1 LTSYIVVRWRWLR
14 RRLSRTHWVAR
25 LLGIRPPAGEAHH
38 PGLILIQVDGLS
50 RRQFERALLKGR
62 LPFLS
67 RLIYRKHFTLET
79 FYSGL
84 PSTTPA
90 VQAELFFGVKAA
102 VPAFQFIRR
111 RDGREFRM
119 YEASSAGEIEEE
131 LLRECPEPLLLGAHA
146 YSNIFRAGAA
156 RSRYCAR
163 DFAPD
168 EILKRI
174 HPFKLLVLFIVYLPK
189 IARVGLFS
197 LVEIGVAVWDVIR
210 GEFEREHLGKEVTF
224 IPARVGVCALL
235 REAIRLR
242 VLLDI
247 ERGVQVVH
255 ANFLGYDEQAH
266 RRGPDSAFAHWTLK
280 GIDATL
286 RDIYHDAVHSRYRD
300 YEVMIYSDHGQEQ
313 TESYFQRFGRELD
326 DALREVFAAEVWI
339 RKMPKTLGSTLDRCR
354 AVLGIYRKSK
364 LLDGKPDPASEIVVT
379 AMGPLGHIYLPGQTE
394 AAELRRYPALL
405 VSQAGIPLVMLPAEE
420 GEVRAFNSRGEW
432 LLPRDRAE
440 ILGADHPFL
449 EEAAEDLVRL
459 CGHPDAGD
467 FIISGWDPQRPPM
480 SFPLENGG
488 HGGPGSEET
497 AGFLLVPDRVRHWH
511 VAHLAE
517 TRRRVRA
524 VDLREIVMHYLG
536 RDGERH
542 ERVAAAGISAAALTI
557 RVMTYNIHSCVGMDG
572 KIRPERVARVIN
584 QFDPD
589 VVAVQEVDFHRPRTG
604 GHDQAQVIAYHLRM
618 NHVFEAM
625 FEEKKERYGIAIFSK
640 YPLEVIKA
648 GYLTEAGPG
657 IGREARGAIWA
668 RIELGGRSTF
678 HFINTHFGL
687 RPAERALQA
696 QELLGA
702 SWLGAI
708 PRDEPVILCGDFNC
722 GPKSTV
728 FRRLQQDFSDCQW
741 SLREVKPKATF
752 TSVNPFLRL
761 DHVFVSAHFRVKSV
775 EVPRTPTAVVASDH
789 LPVCVE
795 LVLPCGK

>member
-1 LTSYIVVRWRWLR
+1 
-14 RRLSRTHWVAR
+14 
-25 LLGIRPPAGEAHH
+25 
-38 PGLILIQVDGLS
+38 
-50 RRQFERALLKGR
+50 R

-67 RLIYRKHFTLET
+67 RLIHRKHFTLET

-119 YEASSAGEIEEE
+119 YEPGSAGELEEE
-131 LLRECPEPLLLGAHA
+131 LLRKCPEPLLQGAHA
-146 YSNIFRAGAA
+146 YSNIFRAGAE

-168 EILKRI
+168 EVLKQL
-174 HPFKLLVLFIVYLPK
+174 HPFKLLILSIVYLPK
-189 IARVGLFS
+189 IIRVGLFS
-197 LVEIGVAVWDVIR
+197 LIEVGVALWDVIR
-210 GEFEREHLGKEVTF
+210 GEFAREHLIKEITF

-266 RRGPDSAFAHWTLK
+266 RRGPGSAFAHWTLK

-300 YEVMIYSDHGQEQ
+300 YEVMIYSDHGQER

-326 DALREVFAAEVWI
+326 AALREVFSAEVWI
-339 RKMPKTLGSTLDRCR
+339 RKMPKTLGNTLDQCR
-354 AVLGIYRKSK
+354 PILGIHRKSK
-364 LLDGKPDPASEIVVT
+364 LLDGTPDPTNEIVVT

-405 VSQAGIPLVMLPAEE
+405 VSQAGIPLVLLPAE
-420 GEVRAFNSRGEW
+420 GDCARAFNSRGEW

-440 ILGADHPFL
+440 VLGADHPFL
-449 EEAAEDLVRL
+449 DEAAEDLVRL

-467 FIISGWDPQRPPM
+467 FIISGWDPRQPPL

-488 HGGPGSEET
+488 HGGPGREET

-517 TRRRVRA
+517 TRRRVRG

-542 ERVAAAGISAAALTI
+542 ERVAPAGTSSEALAI
-557 RVMTYNIHSCVGMDG
+557 RVMTYNIHSCVGIDG

-604 GHDQAQVIAYHLRM
+604 GHDQAQVIADHLRM

-625 FEEKKERYGIAIFSK
+625 FEEKRERYGIAIFSK
-640 YPLEVIKA
+640 YPLEIVKT
-648 GYLTEAGPG
+648 GHLTAAGPG

-668 RIELGGRSTF
+668 RIDVGGRSTF

-687 RPAERALQA
+687 RPAERDLQA
-696 QELLGA
+696 RELLGP

-722 GPKSTV
+722 GPKSAV
-728 FRRLQQDFSDCQW
+728 FRRLQQDYMDCQW
-741 SLREVKPKATF
+741 SLRDVKPKSTF

-761 DHVFVSAHFRVKSV
+761 DHVFVSDHFRVKSV

-789 LPVCVE
+789 LPVYVE
-795 LVLPCGK
+795 LAITGSK